1 MKPFDRR
8 RLIGAWELK
17 RWFVTDPD
25 GAVTEPLGPG
35 AEGLLVFT
43 ADGWMTTTMTAAGRP
58 SLSRRN
64 LQAAPVNERAAA
76 FDTVVSYCCR
86 WRVVGRAV
94 ELQVVLSHNPAMV
107 GTLQVRQLQMH
118 GSTLTVFTEESV
130 PAGKRVHRLQWR
142 PARSPGHSRS
152 SHRKSSQARTKA

>member
-1 MKPFDRR
+1 MRPFDRR
-8 RLIGAWELK
+8 RLIGTWELK

-43 ADGWMTTTMTAAGRP
+43 SDGWMTTTMTAAGRP
-58 SLSRRN
+58 KLSRRN
-64 LQAAPVNERAAA
+64 LRAAPVEERAAA

-86 WRVVGRAV
+86 WRVVGRTV
-94 ELQVVLSHNPAMV
+94 ELQVVLSQNPAMV
-107 GTLQVRQLQMH
+107 GTLQVRQLQMR
-118 GSTLTVFTEESV
+118 GSTLTVFTEEAA

-142 PARSPGHSRS
+142 PARAPRNSRS
-152 SHRKSSQARTKA
+152 SLRKSSQVRKKA